1 MHPHQHPDAIPAKIL
16 HQQIQRGQAQQRQ
29 RRTRSGRDGH
39 AGQADG
45 DDLEEEED
53 EFPRLERFRV
63 LEVGVVGRGKR
74 WGFEDEGGW
83 GGDGGGG
90 VGGVQDE
97 AAAGTDGGVGVG
109 AVVIVIV
116 AGGNGIAVGM
126 AERRESEFGGE
137 GRGAERA
144 GGWFRAGGFGCGT
157 TAWRGIG
164 REDAGIG
171 PHVIE
176 EVAGGAGSTFGDF
189 VEAGAGLDAVE
200 DFFGRWSAGGIEG

>member
-1 MHPHQHPDAIPAKIL
+1 M
-16 HQQIQRGQAQQRQ
+16 
-29 RRTRSGRDGH
+29 
-39 AGQADG
+39 
-45 DDLEEEED
+45 
-53 EFPRLERFRV
+53 
-63 LEVGVVGRGKR
+63 VGRGER

-176 EVAGGAGSTFGDF
+176 GVAGGAGSTFGDF

-200 DFFGRWSAGGIEG
+200 DFFGRRSAGGIEG